1 MGAGHGVLPNLKDQF
16 LRGGASGQVGQTAQ
30 DSTREHYHGQP
41 QHTHSVGTTLTST
54 AVSGTAAPQY
64 FQDRHT
70 GMNMSGSY
78 NVYWP
83 GAGIYRI
90 TNSVWATN
98 PETSIGISYGY
109 AVGDATYHYTD
120 SSSAVTAAVNNGSSS
135 GTAASSGGD
144 NTYKNSNS
152 DGTNGGSETAPQH
165 IRVRYLIRALP

>member
-1 MGAGHGVLPNLKDQF
+1 
-16 LRGGASGQVGQTAQ
+16 
-30 DSTREHYHGQP
+30 
-41 QHTHSVGTTLTST
+41 
-54 AVSGTAAPQY
+54 
-64 FQDRHT
+64 
-70 GMNMSGSY
+70 MNMSGSY

-109 AVGDATYHYTD
+109 GVGDATYHYTEG
-120 SSSAVTAAVNNGSSS
+120 SSAVTASVNNGSAS

-152 DGTNGGSETAPQH
+152 DGTNGGSETAPKH